1 MNRPAFSDKELALI
15 QCPTLIITG
24 DDDTAQPP
32 VLSERV
38 ARVIPNARL
47 VRIPACGHS
56 SSLEQ
61 PQAVIEAMREMI
73 AKPLAANSR

>member
-1 MNRPAFSDKELALI
+1 
-15 QCPTLIITG
+15 
-24 DDDTAQPP
+24 
-32 VLSERV
+32 VLSERM
-38 ARVIPNARL
+38 ARVVANARL

-61 PQAVIEAMREMI
+61 PQAVIEAMREMM